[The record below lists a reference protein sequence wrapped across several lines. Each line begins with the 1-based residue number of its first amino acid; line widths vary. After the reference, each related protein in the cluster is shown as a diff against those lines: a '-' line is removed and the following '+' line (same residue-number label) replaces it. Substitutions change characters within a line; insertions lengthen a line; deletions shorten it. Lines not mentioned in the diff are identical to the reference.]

1 MGSVPVHLS
10 ASFPVK
16 VSGHRKLTGYKKGY
30 RLGYMASAPPSVK
43 ASASASF
50 PLKTSDSA
58 SQSDLMKV
66 SGNRRLKDFKSDYLF
81 IRYSDPDEMK
91 RYGRMD
97 FGLFGRSWLANASWT
112 FVFAPGVQE
121 YNWKDY
127 LPTEKSDFMDTGHLL
142 RVVASGSSNGLLFA
156 VDADGFHERAVHGF
170 RTMIPLDELRTDSD
184 LSAGGSLILQIDLLA
199 TNEDSGEV
207 RADTDYTFD
216 GQTYWNLYL
225 NRIV

>member
-1 MGSVPVHLS
+1 
-10 ASFPVK
+10 
-16 VSGHRKLTGYKKGY
+16 
-30 RLGYMASAPPSVK
+30 
-43 ASASASF
+43 
-50 PLKTSDSA
+50 
-58 SQSDLMKV
+58 
-66 SGNRRLKDFKSDYLF
+66 
-81 IRYSDPDEMK
+81 
-91 RYGRMD
+91 MD

-225 NRIV
+225 N